1 MYTIQSVSWTNCA
14 AARILKVTS
23 VLYIL
28 LLLSTLA
35 IINSVHQP
43 ETSLDLHHSDRMEM
57 RIFNTRKYFESEKT
71 WLIICPH

>member
-1 MYTIQSVSWTNCA
+1 MYTIQSVSWTNCT
-14 AARILKVTS
+14 AARILKVTGI
-23 VLYIL
+23 LYIL

-35 IINSVHQP
+35 IINSVHQSEP
-43 ETSLDLHHSDRMEM
+43 SLHLHNSNRMEM